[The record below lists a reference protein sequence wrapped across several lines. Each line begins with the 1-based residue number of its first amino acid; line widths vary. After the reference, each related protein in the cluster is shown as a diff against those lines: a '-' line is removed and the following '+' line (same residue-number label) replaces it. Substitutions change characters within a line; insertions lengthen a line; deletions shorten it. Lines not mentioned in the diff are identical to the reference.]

1 LYNNAYHSAIGMSPA
16 KMFSDPELEK
26 EYILGKLEEVEK
38 QRNRVGFEIPIR
50 SYVRFILPRADG
62 LSKKRYQLSPE
73 KYLVT
78 GKQGLHYILMAA
90 DGNIMIKP
98 RFMLRVCNKNEL
110 ERMKFAETIPGAW
123 SGMIKRVIEDV
134 GRNHVRVAFE
144 MPNGDE
150 YLDVVPRSYLRK

>member
-1 LYNNAYHSAIGMSPA
+1 
-16 KMFSDPELEK
+16 
-26 EYILGKLEEVEK
+26 
-38 QRNRVGFEIPIR
+38 
-50 SYVRFILPRADG
+50 
-62 LSKKRYQLSPE
+62 
-73 KYLVT
+73 
-78 GKQGLHYILMAA
+78 MAA

-98 RFMLRVCNKNEL
+98 RFMIRVCNKNEH

-150 YLDVVPRSYLRK
+150 YLDVVPRSYLNRP